1 MHDHHSTA
9 GLQALAAAAHCQGCF
24 GPVTVSAAGITAEQ
38 AQADLGRVCCTLP
51 LHALYVYVFVL
62 ADKAMQDVF
71 GAEYVSLHVR
81 VSNKGAIH
89 LYTQTLGYE

>member
-1 MHDHHSTA
+1 MNPVSPPARFFRLH
-9 GLQALAAAAHCQGCF
+9 LHC
-24 GPVTVSAAGITAEQ
+24 
-38 AQADLGRVCCTLP
+38 CCC
-51 LHALYVYVFVL
+51 HCCVL
-62 ADKAMQDVF
+62 ELLCQKTDKAMQDVF

>member
-1 MHDHHSTA
+1 LYTWTRTA
-9 GLQALAAAAHCQGCF
+9 NPDRVDAWQPEHWSPFAAQNDVCQCF
-24 GPVTVSAAGITAEQ
+24 
-38 AQADLGRVCCTLP
+38 CCAFSVDVP
-51 LHALYVYVFVL
+51 

>member
-1 MHDHHSTA
+1 LRPA
-9 GLQALAAAAHCQGCF
+9 AL
-24 GPVTVSAAGITAEQ
+24 
-38 AQADLGRVCCTLP
+38 L
-51 LHALYVYVFVL
+51 L

-89 LYTQTLGYE
+89 LYTETLGYK

>member
-1 MHDHHSTA
+1 MDDTLSLFFLLLFACLCVLSHPS
-9 GLQALAAAAHCQGCF
+9 LPPSLCAH
-24 GPVTVSAAGITAEQ
+24 T
-38 AQADLGRVCCTLP
+38 
-51 LHALYVYVFVL
+51 
-62 ADKAMQDVF
+62 DKAMQDVF

>member
-1 MHDHHSTA
+1 M
-9 GLQALAAAAHCQGCF
+9 QAQCRQYVSEAELPVVAAALFASLQ
-24 GPVTVSAAGITAEQ
+24 
-38 AQADLGRVCCTLP
+38 LLLLP
-51 LHALYVYVFVL
+51 LLFPL
-62 ADKAMQDVF
+62 LSCPTDKAMQDVF

>member
-1 MHDHHSTA
+1 LDVQNVVIT
-9 GLQALAAAAHCQGCF
+9 LLLLA
-24 GPVTVSAAGITAEQ
+24 
-38 AQADLGRVCCTLP
+38 
-51 LHALYVYVFVL
+51 FVVDVP

-81 VSNKGAIH
+81 VSNKGAIY

>member
-1 MHDHHSTA
+1 MQQYQYLWGSQPCVTA
-9 GLQALAAAAHCQGCF
+9 TAPFLVSNSHCRCCHCR
-24 GPVTVSAAGITAEQ
+24 AE
-38 AQADLGRVCCTLP
+38 T
-51 LHALYVYVFVL
+51 

>member
-1 MHDHHSTA
+1 M
-9 GLQALAAAAHCQGCF
+9 GNLQARI
-24 GPVTVSAAGITAEQ
+24 PP
-38 AQADLGRVCCTLP
+38 P
-51 LHALYVYVFVL
+51 LHTHTHLMCC

-89 LYTQTLGYE
+89 LYTQTLGYRCDTWGGGGVGEG

>member
-1 MHDHHSTA
+1 MTS
-9 GLQALAAAAHCQGCF
+9 CGCN
-24 GPVTVSAAGITAEQ
+24 VLSC
-38 AQADLGRVCCTLP
+38 LLP
-51 LHALYVYVFVL
+51 

-89 LYTQTLGYE
+89 LYTETLGYK